1 MENTQ
6 KIKIKLRS
14 GATNYSGILDAGEV
28 FYNTSTTK
36 LYVGDGAKSTD
47 QLPYFLNENTGV
59 TVDSKQTISGEKTFS
74 SNVAAKSLIK
84 SGSSDSEVLLGGGG
98 TKPLNE
104 LSESGH
110 YHTVTPTGSVSSTFN
125 GTQSTINS
133 TYTPNGDINVVVK
146 STNSNNYTPSG
157 DISIDTIKP
166 EGIVTAE
173 FQGKSQEI
181 SFNVTPSGSITTP
194 KITVEMEQENI
205 NTISNVGTS
214 PSLSGSYDNTEKK
227 LTLSFDKGT
236 LPTIS
241 VKNVATEVKSTS
253 VSDLTFVGSATNLST
268 NIVPSGT
275 IINANFNGSSITPTG
290 SFTGVAEQIDAT
302 FTGEK
307 GTAQASYT
315 PQGQITSTFTG
326 DSNIATSEDK

>member
-1 MENTQ
+1 MANTQ

-36 LYVGDGAKSTD
+36 LYVGDGSKSTD
-47 QLPYFLNENTGV
+47 KLPYFLNENTGV

-74 SNVAAKSLIK
+74 SNVTAKSLIK

-98 TKPLNE
+98 TKQLNE

-133 TYTPNGDINVVVK
+133 TYTPSGDVSVIVK

-157 DISIDTIKP
+157 NISINTIKP
-166 EGIVTAE
+166 EGTVTAE
-173 FQGKSQEI
+173 FQGKSQEV
-181 SFNVTPSGSITTP
+181 SFDITPSGTITTP

-214 PSLSGSYDNTEKK
+214 PSLSESYEEQTKTLK
-227 LTLSFDKGT
+227 LSFDKGA
-236 LPTIS
+236 LPTIA

-253 VSDLTFVGSATNLST
+253 VSDLQFVGSATNLST
-268 NIVPSGT
+268 SIVPSGS
-275 IINANFNGSSITPTG
+275 IINTAFSGSDITPIA
-290 SFTGVAEQIDAT
+290 SFTGTSEQLDAT

-307 GTAQASYT
+307 STTQATYT

-326 DSNIATSEDK
+326 TSNIATSGDK

>member
-1 MENTQ
+1 MANTQ

-36 LYVGDGAKSTD
+36 LYVGDGSKSTD
-47 QLPYFLNENTGV
+47 KLPYFLNENTGI

-74 SNVAAKSLIK
+74 SNVTAKSLIK
-84 SGSSDSEVLLGGGG
+84 SGSSNSEVLLGGGG

-133 TYTPNGDINVVVK
+133 TYTPSGDVSVIVK

-157 DISIDTIKP
+157 DISINTIKP

-173 FQGKSQEI
+173 FQGKSQEV
-181 SFNVTPSGSITTP
+181 SFDITPSGTITTP

-214 PSLSGSYDNTEKK
+214 PSLSASYDDKV
-227 LTLSFDKGT
+227 LTLNFDKGS
-236 LPTIS
+236 LPTIA

-253 VSDLTFVGSATNLST
+253 VSDLAFVGSATNLST
-268 NIVPSGT
+268 SIVPTGT

-307 GTAQASYT
+307 KTAQATYT